1 MDGAEAGS
9 DNGDGGDELMEMDEM
24 KAHAVAEELVRGHS
38 AKRNSSQKQ
47 IRARLLDWMLQN
59 ERNEIDVV
67 GAGTAEVRQG
77 KKTIK
82 ASDLMFMSLRDEP
95 YNWTEEQIE
104 GLVETMAANKEH
116 LIETKS
122 VLKIRLARQSKK
134 KKRKRTTTDEAP
146 PSPLFAPL
154 EASPPPAPTTT
165 EENNDAK
172 SVEKDDQVAP
182 KKKSKKNKIR
192 HAESKDHHE
201 GSKDH
206 LADDEPS
213 TLSADALKT
222 TADGSGRKLPDASQ
236 EMDVR
241 DITAG
246 RSRPH
251 FPLTDTLGPIRPPM
265 TPPSASAH
273 DVPLSTKQD
282 VPLSTK

>member
-1 MDGAEAGS
+1 MDS
-9 DNGDGGDELMEMDEM
+9 GDGDGDVDGGGMDEV

-38 AKRNSSQKQ
+38 AKRNGSQKQ

-116 LIETKS
+116 LTETKS

-146 PSPLFAPL
+146 PSPLFAPP
-154 EASPPPAPTTT
+154 EASPPAPTTT

-172 SVEKDDQVAP
+172 LVEKDDQVAP

-192 HAESKDHHE
+192 HEKSKAL
-201 GSKDH
+201 

-213 TLSADALKT
+213 SSSSSADALKT
-222 TADGSGRKLPDASQ
+222 TTDGNGLKLPDASQ

-251 FPLTDTLGPIRPPM
+251 FPLIDTLGPIRPPM